1 LFCGFDAVGFV
12 LDCPPE
18 DKVDTT
24 AFSAVIDE
32 FIGAATGAPSRA
44 TLIASL
50 PETLSAKV
58 RARCLAAGVVPLQGQ
73 REALEALSLA
83 AAAGAVWGEGGD
95 VELSIP
101 ATKIGHERTLLEHE
115 AKTAL
120 AACGVRIPRSKSVTH
135 ARVSAAAAELGFP
148 VVIKVQS
155 ANLQHKSDIGGVILN
170 VRTEAEAA
178 AAAKRL
184 RDLSEDFLVEEMI
197 TDGVAEI
204 LVGAVIDAQ
213 FGLTLVI
220 GAGGVFTELLQ
231 DSISLL
237 PPFSRESIEAALQ
250 GLTVMKMLQGF
261 RGKPRADVPALIDA
275 ILAVSR
281 YADENLGSL
290 VELDVNPVIVRPIGA
305 GAVAADALI
314 RLA

>member
-1 LFCGFDAVGFV
+1 V

-18 DKVDTT
+18 DKADTS
-24 AFSAVIDE
+24 AFCAVIDE

-44 TLIASL
+44 MLIASL
-50 PETLSAKV
+50 PETLSANV
-58 RARCLAAGVVPLQGQ
+58 RSRCLAAGVVPLQGQ

-83 AAAGAVWGEGGD
+83 ASAGAVWEKGGQ
-95 VELSIP
+95 VVLRIP
-101 ATKIGHERTLLEHE
+101 PRKIGHDRSLLEHE
-115 AKTAL
+115 AKAAL
-120 AACGVRIPRSKSVTH
+120 AACGVRIPRSRSVTRP
-135 ARVSAAAAELGFP
+135 RVSAAAAELGFP

-155 ANLQHKSDIGGVILN
+155 AKLQHKSDIGGVVLN

-178 AAAKRL
+178 AAANRL
-184 RDLSEDFLVEEMI
+184 SDLSEDFLVEEMI

-204 LVGAVIDAQ
+204 LVGAVIDPQ

-220 GAGGVFTELLQ
+220 GAGGVLTELLQ
-231 DSISLL
+231 DSVSLL
-237 PPFSRESIEAALQ
+237 PPFSRESIEAALH
-250 GLTVMKMLQGF
+250 GLTVMRMLEGF
-261 RGKPRADVPALIDA
+261 RGKPRADVPGLIDA